1 MTSAISLDD
10 LHKED
15 SRISP
20 LFLRYKQIHEIIIIS
35 IYLLQASS
43 QTYTIMTYGLLHPS
57 LFLTFCLI
65 YCLLLTLLQY
75 FFEPWPFDSSTHG
88 ERVKDSVETFFHS
101 CKPMEI
107 AKQESG
113 NCRMLLLGLMQVVSN
128 LILLVAFFVAA
139 GENGDATLLLSCPG
153 DTTGMAVTNPS
164 HSWRSLGW
172 IVCFASCGRKSN
184 QREQVDERKAEEK
197 TSKMQKFLQLLRYK
211 LLLLINR
218 IGTKVV
224 VLFACHGLPWP
235 TTMKQLLCWIKTP
248 CTNSSRIWETEKFQS
263 RKWFRYIYT
272 YIDI

>member
-1 MTSAISLDD
+1 MTSATSLDD
-10 LHKED
+10 LYKED

-139 GENGDATLLLSCPG
+139 GKNGDATLQEKHASCHG

-184 QREQVDERKAEEK
+184 QRNKLMKGKQKKKPQRCKSFFNFWG
-197 TSKMQKFLQLLRYK
+197 TSCFYSSTESEPKLWCFLPVMDCHD
-211 LLLLINR
+211 LLLWSNFFVESRHLDQIQ
-218 IGTKVV
+218 
-224 VLFACHGLPWP
+224 CH
-235 TTMKQLLCWIKTP
+235 
-248 CTNSSRIWETEKFQS
+248 
-263 RKWFRYIYT
+263 
-272 YIDI
+272 